1 MLLRCPEIGP
11 ELDPE
16 RVFGSVRRVRTVSP
30 VAKRRWRFYETS
42 AGRKVVREQLDALDD
57 HAAEITAAMAEVRRE
72 GRRAAK
78 HLRGDVWEVKADYKG
93 LAYRVL
99 FAEEGDEGQVCLA
112 LELFSKKSQKTPP
125 QTITLAERRLRDWR
139 SRGRNT
145 GR

>member
-1 MLLRCPEIGP
+1 MP
-11 ELDPE
+11 
-16 RVFGSVRRVRTVSP
+16 P

-42 AGRKVVREQLDALDD
+42 AGRKVVREQLDALDAD

-78 HLRGDVWEVKADYKG
+78 HLRGDVWDVWDVKADYKG

>member
-1 MLLRCPEIGP
+1 LDP

-42 AGRKVVREQLDALDD
+42 AGRKVVREQLDALDAD

-99 FAEEGDEGQVCLA
+99 FAEEGDEGHVCLA
-112 LELFSKKSQKTPP
+112 LELFTKKSQKTPP
-125 QTITLAERRLRDWR
+125 QTIALAERRLRDWR
-139 SRGRNT
+139 SRGRDP

>member
-1 MLLRCPEIGP
+1 MS
-11 ELDPE
+11 D
-16 RVFGSVRRVRTVSP
+16 
-30 VAKRRWRFYETS
+30 VAKRRWRFYETA
-42 AGRKVVREQLDALDD
+42 AGRKVVREQLDALDAD
-57 HAAEITAAMAEVRRE
+57 HAAEITAAMAEVRRQ

-125 QTITLAERRLRDWR
+125 QTIALVERPSARLAQPRTRDR
-139 SRGRNT
+139 PLAISFSAYHC
-145 GR
+145 

>member
-1 MLLRCPEIGP
+1 MDP

-42 AGRKVVREQLDALDD
+42 AGRKVVREQLDALDAD

-78 HLRGDVWEVKADYKG
+78 HLRGDVWDVKADYKG

>member
-1 MLLRCPEIGP
+1 LDP

-42 AGRKVVREQLDALDD
+42 AGRKVVREQLDALDAD

-78 HLRGDVWEVKADYKG
+78 HLRGDVWDVKADYKG

>member
-1 MLLRCPEIGP
+1 MCSGRS
-11 ELDPE
+11 E
-16 RVFGSVRRVRTVSP
+16 RLRTVSD
-30 VAKRRWRFYETS
+30 VAKRRWRFYETA
-42 AGRKVVREQLDALDD
+42 AGRKVVREQLDALDAD

-112 LELFSKKSQKTPP
+112 LDLFSKKSQKTPP
-125 QTITLAERRLRDWR
+125 QAIALAERRLRDWR
-139 SRGRNT
+139 SRGRDS